1 MTQEATELYLGPDLT
16 VLLPAR
22 EPRAGG
28 RGADTR
34 TASPQNAQASGRI
47 DLAQLDWQTG
57 LNPIVAAAN
66 PLLGLASRL
75 PQARPA
81 DPAALRATLVR
92 AIERFETSAR
102 AAGIEHAPLIAAR
115 YALCTWLDEAAA
127 STPWGE
133 PVWARRSL
141 LLQFHGEAWGGE
153 KFFVLLG
160 RLAERPAEHRA
171 LLELFYLILSLGFEG
186 RYRILPDGRAQLDTL
201 RERLARLLARE
212 RGPIAAELS
221 PAWRSDAQAV
231 PPPREPPA
239 AWLVAL
245 LAVLLLA
252 LVHGGLSLALR
263 QQSEPTVAAILGLG
277 TRGAARL
284 PPATAAPQAR
294 LAQFLADEIEA
305 GHVSVTDLP
314 DRSIVIAHGDTL
326 FEPGSATVSP
336 QFAQLLGRIA
346 QAAARVE
353 GRVLVRGHTDNRP
366 LNSPRY
372 PSNWHLSQARAQ
384 AVAALMAPA
393 LRQPGLI
400 RTEGRAD
407 SEPAASNDTSTG
419 RAANRRVEIIVYP
432 SPRR

>member
-1 MTQEATELYLGPDLT
+1 MNQEATELYLGPDLT

-22 EPRAGG
+22 EPRTGG
-28 RGADTR
+28 HRADAKP
-34 TASPQNAQASGRI
+34 ASPQDDQRPGRI
-47 DLAQLDWQTG
+47 GLAQLDWQTG

-75 PQARPA
+75 RQARAP
-81 DPAALRATLVR
+81 DPTALRATLVR
-92 AIERFETSAR
+92 AIERFEASAR
-102 AAGIEHAPLIAAR
+102 TTGVEHAPLIAAR

-171 LLELFYLILSLGFEG
+171 LLELFHLILSLGFEG
-186 RYRILPDGRAQLDTL
+186 RYRILPDGQAQLDAL

-212 RGPIAAELS
+212 YDPIAAELS
-221 PAWRSDAQAV
+221 PAWRSDAQAT
-231 PPPREPPA
+231 PPPHEPPA
-239 AWLVAL
+239 PWLVA
-245 LAVLLLA
+245 AFTILLLA
-252 LVHGGLSLALR
+252 LVYGGLSLALR
-263 QQSEPTVAAILGLG
+263 HQAEPTVAAILSLG
-277 TRGAARL
+277 ARGTAHS
-284 PPATAAPQAR
+284 PPPTVAPQTR

-305 GHVSVTDLP
+305 GHVSVTDLA
-314 DRSIVIAHGDTL
+314 DRSIVVAHGDTL

-336 QFAQLLGRIA
+336 RFAQLLGRIA

-366 LNSPRY
+366 LNSARY

-393 LRQPGLI
+393 LRQPGRI

-432 SPRR
+432 GARP